1 MDADMLR
8 PQELSEAVI
17 ASEDCSKA
25 IFITMASINAIE
37 MRLSQ
42 SHSQA
47 IAHNHIVLSLSTRVA
62 DGKAMLLAGIR
73 LLYQWTNIE
82 AARISGLEQS
92 SQVPMG
98 QPTLYAQPINQD
110 DVVNVK
116 ARVDNVEIELS
127 HLVASTD
134 EWAIKLYPWDFVGR
148 KNRHLG

>member
-1 MDADMLR
+1 LSYLALEGVWHTIYWSVCRICIETAWGTISGIAWKVTEMDADMLR

-17 ASEDCSKA
+17 PSEDCSKA

-73 LLYQWTNIE
+73 LLYQ
-82 AARISGLEQS
+82 
-92 SQVPMG
+92 
-98 QPTLYAQPINQD
+98 
-110 DVVNVK
+110 
-116 ARVDNVEIELS
+116 
-127 HLVASTD
+127 
-134 EWAIKLYPWDFVGR
+134 
-148 KNRHLG
+148 